1 MEQQETARSPAMAAP
16 TNHLVYLPAL
26 RAPSGNSTLGPYELV
41 ATLGDG
47 GMGSVCIARRSG
59 PGGFARRVAIKR
71 IHAHLAAEKDVV
83 AMFLDEARLAASVSH
98 RNVAQIYELGVAD
111 DTYYLVMEFV
121 EGTHLGV
128 LRRALGQVSL
138 GLAAYVVAEAAHGL
152 HAAHEVRGAGGQR
165 LGLVHRDVSP
175 SNILLGFDGSVKVTD
190 FDIAKAEGR
199 LARTDTGQVRGKA
212 SYMAPEQALGE
223 DVDRRADV
231 FALGVVLFE
240 LCSGRKPFGSG
251 ASAETMLRVL
261 RDERPRLEEVAP
273 SVPAEL
279 ADIVERCLSTERAQ
293 RYPTAAL
300 VAEAIDS
307 FRNQNCPFTAGDLAR
322 TLDKALGSDQAIR
335 RRQLEALERALE
347 ETPVAAPSLDA
358 TAAASSRQAAPG
370 ASFSETPARPAVE
383 TGSTHPERP
392 SARSAPELPVNRWPF
407 AVVGALVLGGTAI
420 VLSAAFRSPG
430 SGGSAFTEDDPEPI
444 RISSSSLVD
453 AAPSS
458 GSRPLP
464 SRREVPTHDSFSGT
478 PPGLVGS

>member
-1 MEQQETARSPAMAAP
+1 MPMEQQETARSPAMAAA

-71 IHAHLAAEKDVV
+71 IHTHLAAEKDVV

-111 DTYYLVMEFV
+111 ETYYLVMEFV

-152 HAAHEVRGAGGQR
+152 HAAHEVRAAGGQR

-190 FDIAKAEGR
+190 FGIAKAEGR

-240 LCSGRKPFGSG
+240 LCSGRKPFGNG

-279 ADIVERCLSTERAQ
+279 VPLITSSIRVTRA
-293 RYPTAAL
+293 A
-300 VAEAIDS
+300 
-307 FRNQNCPFTAGDLAR
+307 
-322 TLDKALGSDQAIR
+322 
-335 RRQLEALERALE
+335 
-347 ETPVAAPSLDA
+347 
-358 TAAASSRQAAPG
+358 
-370 ASFSETPARPAVE
+370 
-383 TGSTHPERP
+383 
-392 SARSAPELPVNRWPF
+392 
-407 AVVGALVLGGTAI
+407 
-420 VLSAAFRSPG
+420 
-430 SGGSAFTEDDPEPI
+430 
-444 RISSSSLVD
+444 
-453 AAPSS
+453 
-458 GSRPLP
+458 
-464 SRREVPTHDSFSGT
+464 
-478 PPGLVGS
+478 